1 MERTLA
7 IIKPDGVANGLIGE
21 IIKRIEADGIKIVAM
36 RMTKLNNREA
46 EGFYYIH
53 RSKKFFNELI
63 DYMTS
68 GRCLLMVLEA
78 NDIIQRWRNLMGATD
93 PGKAEKGTI
102 RREMGASI
110 ERNVV
115 HGSDSRESAVYEINY
130 FFKGTEI
137 NQ

>member
-21 IIKRIEADGIKIVAM
+21 IIKRIEADGIKIVAL
-36 RMTKLNNREA
+36 RMTLMTNREA
-46 EGFYYIH
+46 EGFYYMH
-53 RSKKFFNELI
+53 RGKKFFDELI

-68 GRCLLMVLEA
+68 GRCVLMVLEA
-78 NDIIQRWRNLMGATD
+78 NDIIRRWRNIMGATD
-93 PGKAEKGTI
+93 PKKAEKGTI
-102 RREMGASI
+102 RREMGTGI
-110 ERNVV
+110 DRNVV
-115 HGSDSRESAVYEINY
+115 HGSDSKESAVYEINY